1 MLCMDMAANAR
12 KRSPLTAA
20 LAAQLRA
27 ERAAAGLTQADLAK
41 ASGISRVQLA
51 RIEGGERTLDVAQAA
66 DIAKALGLT
75 LVEFVQRAEERLD
88 AEVRLAMSAAAKRPK
103 ASGG

>member
-1 MLCMDMAANAR
+1 MDMAANAR

-27 ERAAAGLTQADLAK
+27 ERAAAGMTQAELAH
-41 ASGISRVQLA
+41 AAGISRVQLA

-66 DIAKALGLT
+66 DLSRALGLT
-75 LVEFVQRAEERLD
+75 LVEFVQRAEARVEAEPTPERK
-88 AEVRLAMSAAAKRPK
+88 AA
-103 ASGG
+103 GG